1 MKKLIAIWAVLILL
15 SACGGSSSSSTTT
28 TDAASSDTIPN
39 SFSFVDQT
47 DVLTSTT
54 ATSLPIIVSGI
65 NASATISVTG
75 GEYSIAEPNS
85 LPVETQTF
93 TSEEGTL
100 GNNDVVYVRHPT
112 SDHAN
117 TTTDTVVTIGG
128 VSDTFSSTTEVFTVT
143 SSSIP
148 ANGVIPL
155 DLACTGL
162 GGENESPELWW
173 HQPPTTTENFTI
185 IMDDETTPCGIGDSA
200 CVHWAVYNIPSNIGE
215 IPQGYSLS
223 GLSSVTLGVT
233 YAGNNAYDGPCPASQ
248 HTYKIEVF
256 SLNSEMT
263 AIPEDEANTRSQF
276 RTKYGDKIL
285 GSALLTGTFS
295 P

>member
-1 MKKLIAIWAVLILL
+1 MNKLIAIWAALILL
-15 SACGGSSSSSTTT
+15 SACGGSSSSTTT
-28 TDAASSDTIPN
+28 TDAASNDTIPN
-39 SFSFVDQT
+39 AFSFVDQT
-47 DVLTSTT
+47 DVLTSST
-54 ATSLPIIVSGI
+54 ATSLPITIDGI
-65 NASATISVTG
+65 NTDTTISVTG
-75 GEYSIAEPNS
+75 GEYSIGEANN

-93 TSEEGTL
+93 TSEEGKV
-100 GNNDVVYVRHPT
+100 GNNDVIYVRHTT
-112 SDHAN
+112 SDYAN
-117 TTTDTVVTIGG
+117 TTTDTVLIIGG

-143 SSSIP
+143 SNSFP
-148 ANGVIPL
+148 NNGVIPL
-155 DLACTGL
+155 ALACAGL
-162 GGENESPELWW
+162 GGDNESPELWW
-173 HQPPTTTENFTI
+173 HQPPTTSKNYTI
-185 IMDDETTPCGIGDSA
+185 IMDDETTPCGTGDNA
-200 CVHWAVYNIPSNIGE
+200 CVHWAVHNIPYNIGE

-223 GLSSVTLGVT
+223 SITDIALGVT

-263 AIPEDEANTRSQF
+263 AIPAGEANTRSQF

>member
-1 MKKLIAIWAVLILL
+1 MNKLIAIWAMLILL

-28 TDAASSDTIPN
+28 TDAATSDTVPD

-47 DVLTSTT
+47 DVLTSSY
-54 ATSLPIIVSGI
+54 ATSLPIIINGI
-65 NASATISVTG
+65 NANATISVTG
-75 GEYSIAEPNS
+75 GEYSIAEPTN

-93 TSEEGTL
+93 TTEEGKV
-100 GNNDVVYVRHPT
+100 GNSDIIYVRHAT

-117 TTTDTVVTIGG
+117 TTTDTVLTIGG

-148 ANGVIPL
+148 ANGIIPL

-162 GGENESPELWW
+162 GGDNESPELWW
-173 HQPPTTTENFTI
+173 HQPPTTTKNYTI
-185 IMDDETTPCGIGDSA
+185 IMDDETAPCGTGDDA
-200 CVHWAVYNIPSNIGE
+200 CVHWAVYNIPYNIGE

-223 GLSSVTLGVT
+223 GISDITLGVT

-256 SLNSEMT
+256 SLNSEMA
-263 AIPEDEANTRSQF
+263 AIPAGEANTRSQF
-276 RTKYGDKIL
+276 RTKYGDKVL

>member
-1 MKKLIAIWAVLILL
+1 MNKLTAIWAALILL
-15 SACGGSSSSSTTT
+15 SACGGSSSSTTT
-28 TDAASSDTIPN
+28 TDATSNDTIPN
-39 SFSFVDQT
+39 AFSFVDQT
-47 DVLTSTT
+47 DVLTSAT
-54 ATSLPIIVSGI
+54 ATSLPITINGI
-65 NASATISVTG
+65 NADTTISVTG
-75 GEYSIAEPNS
+75 GEYSIAEATN

-93 TSEEGTL
+93 TSEEGKV
-100 GNNDVVYVRHPT
+100 GNNDVIYVRHTT
-112 SDHAN
+112 SDYAN
-117 TTTDTVVTIGG
+117 TTTDTVLIIGG

-143 SSSIP
+143 SSSFP
-148 ANGVIPL
+148 NNGVIPL
-155 DLACTGL
+155 ALACAGL

-173 HQPPTTTENFTI
+173 HQPPTTSKNYTI
-185 IMDDETTPCGIGDSA
+185 IMDDETTPCGTGDNA
-200 CVHWAVYNIPSNIGE
+200 CVHWAVYNVPYNIGE

-223 GLSSVTLGVT
+223 SITDIALGVT

-263 AIPEDEANTRSQF
+263 TIPAGEANTRSQF

>member
-1 MKKLIAIWAVLILL
+1 MNKLIAIWAMLILL

-28 TDAASSDTIPN
+28 TDAATSDTVPD

-47 DVLTSTT
+47 DVLTSSY
-54 ATSLPIIVSGI
+54 ATSLPIIINGI
-65 NASATISVTG
+65 NANATISVTG
-75 GEYSIAEPNS
+75 GEYSIAEATN
-85 LPVETQTF
+85 LPVETQNF
-93 TSEEGTL
+93 TSEEGKV
-100 GNNDVVYVRHPT
+100 GNNDVIYVRHTT
-112 SDHAN
+112 SDYAN
-117 TTTDTVVTIGG
+117 TTTDTVLTIGG

-148 ANGVIPL
+148 ANGIIPL

-162 GGENESPELWW
+162 GGDNESPELWW
-173 HQPPTTTENFTI
+173 HQPPTTTKNYTI
-185 IMDDETTPCGIGDSA
+185 IMDDETAPCGTGDDA
-200 CVHWAVYNIPSNIGE
+200 CVHWAVYNIPYNIGE

-223 GLSSVTLGVT
+223 GISDITLGVT

-256 SLNSEMT
+256 SLNSETT
-263 AIPEDEANTRSQF
+263 AIPAGEANTRSQF